1 MGGSFVLKQLMR
13 EALQVVLEAEMSE
26 ALGAGLGER
35 REGRRGYRAGY
46 YSRGLVTPYQGCLSC
61 GCRETAMGGFRRSC
75 SPGPKKRC
83 GWPSGFRLLAG
94 PRQRLAEN
102 LDDRIDGRRILLR

>member
-13 EALQVVLEAEMSE
+13 EALQVVFEAEMSE

-46 YSRGLVTPYQGCLSC
+46 YSWGLVTPYQGCLSC

-75 SPGPKKRC
+75 SPGPQPGPVISFGFPASPPMPLDMEGDTLRSIAY
-83 GWPSGFRLLAG
+83 PSS
-94 PRQRLAEN
+94 
-102 LDDRIDGRRILLR
+102 